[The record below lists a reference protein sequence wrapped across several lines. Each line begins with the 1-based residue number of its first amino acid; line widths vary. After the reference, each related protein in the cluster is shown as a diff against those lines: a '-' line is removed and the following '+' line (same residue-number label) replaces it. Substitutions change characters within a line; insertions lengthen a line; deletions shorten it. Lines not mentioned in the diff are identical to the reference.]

1 MPTSVATDNERT
13 RSPANRPVLRGA
25 AAGLLAYLL
34 GYAGL
39 YLWKSREVESAL
51 SGLNALVSFFG
62 GDGIPT
68 WKAVGWLFYDA
79 HNVALRVPSG
89 DGSVSRHLI
98 GGEGNLT
105 ALYALPPLLLLA
117 GGFLVAYTADAADDP
132 GRGALAGAS
141 VAVGYVVLAVA
152 GAFVTSV
159 EAFGS
164 SVGPGLLTAALLA
177 GVAYPVV
184 FGGLGGLLA
193 AVVEQSQ

>member
-1 MPTSVATDNERT
+1 MSTPTATADEPT
-13 RSPANRPVLRGA
+13 RSPANRPLLRGA

-39 YLWKSREVESAL
+39 YLWKAREVESAL

-79 HNVALRVPSG
+79 HNVALQIPSG
-89 DGSVSRHLI
+89 DGAASRHLI

-105 ALYALPPLLLLA
+105 VLYALPPLLLLA
-117 GGFLVAYTADAADDP
+117 GGFLAAYTADVGTP
-132 GRGALAGAS
+132 KRGAAAGAS

-159 EAFGS
+159 DAFGS

-184 FGGLGGLLA
+184 FGGLGGLVA
-193 AVVEQSQ
+193 AVVAE

>member
-79 HNVALRVPSG
+79 HNVALQVPSG
-89 DGSVSRHLI
+89 DGTVSRHLI

-105 ALYALPPLLLLA
+105 VLYALPPLLLLA
-117 GGFLVAYTADAADDP
+117 GGFLAAYTADAADDP
-132 GRGALAGAS
+132 GWGALAGAS
-141 VAVGYVVLAVA
+141 VAVSYVVLAVA

-193 AVVEQSQ
+193 AVVAE